1 MSAPAKV
8 PAPILAR
15 VEHTLAT
22 RNVGG
27 KVPRDIFCQ
36 ILDDMAEA
44 GARVAQWSCQRLYEQ
59 GLHGVCRR
67 TIHTHHGRAA

>member
-1 MSAPAKV
+1 MSQPGKV
-8 PAPILAR
+8 PPSVLAR
-15 VEHTLAT
+15 VDQILAT
-22 RNVGG
+22 RNEGG
-27 KVPRDIFCQ
+27 KVPHDIFWQ